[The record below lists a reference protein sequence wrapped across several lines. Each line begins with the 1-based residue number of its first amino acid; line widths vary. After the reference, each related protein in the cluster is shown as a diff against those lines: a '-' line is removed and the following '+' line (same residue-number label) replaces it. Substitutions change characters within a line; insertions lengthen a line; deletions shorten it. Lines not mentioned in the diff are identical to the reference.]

1 MTRRYIMRYTAF
13 EIFLPMKHRSYFFNL
28 FYPKILWSFLTDIRS
43 LDVEVIEDRA
53 EAFMREGYT

>member
-1 MTRRYIMRYTAF
+1 MRYTAF

>member
-1 MTRRYIMRYTAF
+1 
-13 EIFLPMKHRSYFFNL
+13 MKHRTYFFNL

-53 EAFMREGYT
+53 EAFMKEGYT